1 MAHCDRP
8 VSLFNSAV
16 RHLCYGC
23 HITLDRGEL
32 THLLKGTHEMNAQR
46 GTQPTA
52 ERSIGDLLDLSGGV
66 AIVTGGAMG
75 IGQGIAF
82 RLAEAG
88 ASVVIADRDLE
99 AAQRTADLI
108 SERGGRT
115 LALQVDVSAVSDAQT
130 MIQQTIDA
138 FGQVDILVNN
148 AGIFPFAP
156 ALEVSEELW
165 DRVLG
170 VNLKGAF
177 FCAQAAAR
185 QMAQAGMG
193 GRIINIAS
201 IDALHPTGALTH
213 YDTSKGGLVM
223 MTKALAK
230 EFGPY
235 GITVNAIAPGSIATP
250 GAAAATG
257 APSPEPMGA
266 SGGGEDL
273 MAAFLA
279 RIPLGRVGQPD
290 DIATAVL
297 FLASDAASYVTGSF
311 LVVDGG
317 YLLS

>member
-1 MAHCDRP
+1 
-8 VSLFNSAV
+8 
-16 RHLCYGC
+16 
-23 HITLDRGEL
+23 
-32 THLLKGTHEMNAQR
+32 MNAQQ

-52 ERSIGDLLDLSGGV
+52 ERTVDDLLNLSGGV

-115 LALQVDVSAVSDAQT
+115 LALQVDVSAVADAQA
-130 MIQQTIDA
+130 MIQQTVDA

-165 DRVLG
+165 DRVLS

-185 QMAQAGMG
+185 QMVTAGMG

-223 MTKALAK
+223 MTKSLAK

-250 GAAAATG
+250 GAAAATASSSQTPAG
-257 APSPEPMGA
+257 S

-297 FLASDAASYVTGSF
+297 FLASDAASYVTGSL

>member
-1 MAHCDRP
+1 MR
-8 VSLFNSAV
+8 
-16 RHLCYGC
+16 
-23 HITLDRGEL
+23 
-32 THLLKGTHEMNAQR
+32 
-46 GTQPTA
+46 
-52 ERSIGDLLDLSGGV
+52 DLLDLSGGV
-66 AIVTGGAMG
+66 AIVTGGAIG

-82 RLAEAG
+82 RFAEAG
-88 ASVVIADRDLE
+88 ASIVIADRDLE
-99 AAQRTADLI
+99 AAQRAVGLI
-108 SERGGRT
+108 TERGGRAT
-115 LALQVDVSAVSDAQT
+115 AVQVDVGTVDNAQT
-130 MIQQTIDA
+130 MVQQTLDA

-185 QMAQAGMG
+185 QMARAGMG

-201 IDALHPTGALTH
+201 IDALHPTGALTP

-223 MTKALAK
+223 MTKSLAK
-230 EFGPY
+230 EVGPY

-250 GAAAATG
+250 GAAAATV
-257 APSPEPMGA
+257 APSEGIAETSGA
-266 SGGGEDL
+266 GEDL

-297 FLASDAASYVTGSF
+297 FLASDAASYVTGSL

>member
-1 MAHCDRP
+1 MKRARQ
-8 VSLFNSAV
+8 
-16 RHLCYGC
+16 
-23 HITLDRGEL
+23 
-32 THLLKGTHEMNAQR
+32 MNAQQR
-46 GTQPTA
+46 TQQTA
-52 ERSIGDLLDLSGGV
+52 ERSISDLLDLSGGV

-88 ASVVIADRDLE
+88 ASVVIADRE
-99 AAQRTADLI
+99 GESAQRTSGLI
-108 SERGGRT
+108 AERGGRA
-115 LALQVDVSAVSDAQT
+115 LALQVDVSAVADAQA
-130 MIQQTIDA
+130 MVRQTVET
-138 FGQVDILVNN
+138 FGQLDILVNN

-156 ALEVSEELW
+156 ALAVSEELW

-177 FCAQAAAR
+177 FCAQAAAQ
-185 QMAQAGMG
+185 QMVEAGTG

-223 MTKALAK
+223 MTKSLAK
-230 EFGPY
+230 EFGPC

-250 GAAAATG
+250 GAAAVTAG
-257 APSPEPMGA
+257 SIQAPVNANGRE
-266 SGGGEDL
+266 EDP

-290 DIATAVL
+290 DIATVAL
-297 FLASDAASYVTGSF
+297 FLASDAASYVTGSV

>member
-1 MAHCDRP
+1 
-8 VSLFNSAV
+8 
-16 RHLCYGC
+16 
-23 HITLDRGEL
+23 
-32 THLLKGTHEMNAQR
+32 
-46 GTQPTA
+46 
-52 ERSIGDLLDLSGGV
+52 
-66 AIVTGGAMG
+66 MG

-130 MIQQTIDA
+130 MIQQTVDA

-165 DRVLG
+165 DRVLR

-185 QMAQAGMG
+185 QMVKAGMG

-223 MTKALAK
+223 MTKSLAK
-230 EFGPY
+230 EFGSY

-250 GAAAATG
+250 GAAAATAG
-257 APSPEPMGA
+257 SSQEPA
-266 SGGGEDL
+266 NATGGGEDL

-297 FLASDAASYVTGSF
+297 FLASDAASYVTGSL

>member
-1 MAHCDRP
+1 
-8 VSLFNSAV
+8 
-16 RHLCYGC
+16 
-23 HITLDRGEL
+23 
-32 THLLKGTHEMNAQR
+32 MNAQQ

-52 ERSIGDLLDLSGGV
+52 ERSIRDLLDLSGGV

-108 SERGGRT
+108 SERGGRA
-115 LALQVDVSAVSDAQT
+115 LALQVDVSAVADAQT
-130 MIQQTIDA
+130 LIQQTVDA

-165 DRVLG
+165 DHVLA

-185 QMAQAGMG
+185 QMAAAGMG

-223 MTKALAK
+223 MTKSLAK
-230 EFGPY
+230 EFGAY
-235 GITVNAIAPGSIATP
+235 GITANAIAPGSIATP

-257 APSPEPMGA
+257 ATSQEPAGA
-266 SGGGEDL
+266 KGGGEDL

-297 FLASDAASYVTGSF
+297 FLASDAASYVTGSL

>member
-1 MAHCDRP
+1 MR
-8 VSLFNSAV
+8 
-16 RHLCYGC
+16 
-23 HITLDRGEL
+23 
-32 THLLKGTHEMNAQR
+32 
-46 GTQPTA
+46 
-52 ERSIGDLLDLSGGV
+52 DLLDLSGGV

-88 ASVVIADRDLE
+88 ASVVIADRDVE
-99 AAQRTADLI
+99 AAQRTVELI
-108 SERGGRT
+108 TERGGRAT
-115 LALQVDVSAVSDAQT
+115 AMQVDVSVIDDAQA
-130 MIQQTIDA
+130 MVQQTIDA
-138 FGQVDILVNN
+138 FGQVNILVNN

-156 ALEVSEELW
+156 ALEVCEELW

-185 QMAQAGMG
+185 QMVTASMG

-213 YDTSKGGLVM
+213 YDSSKGGLVM
-223 MTKALAK
+223 MTKSLAK

-250 GAAAATG
+250 GAAAATA
-257 APSPEPMGA
+257 APSEGIA
-266 SGGGEDL
+266 ETSGGGEDL

-290 DIATAVL
+290 DIATAAL
-297 FLASDAASYVTGSF
+297 FLASDAASYVTGSL

>member
-1 MAHCDRP
+1 
-8 VSLFNSAV
+8 
-16 RHLCYGC
+16 
-23 HITLDRGEL
+23 
-32 THLLKGTHEMNAQR
+32 MNAQQ

-52 ERSIGDLLDLSGGV
+52 ERSIRHLLDLSGGV

-108 SERGGRT
+108 SERGGRA
-115 LALQVDVSAVSDAQT
+115 LALQVDVSAVADAQT
-130 MIQQTIDA
+130 LIQQTVDA

-165 DRVLG
+165 DHVLA

-185 QMAQAGMG
+185 QMAAAGMG
-193 GRIINIAS
+193 GRIITIAS

-223 MTKALAK
+223 MTKSLAK
-230 EFGPY
+230 EFGAY
-235 GITVNAIAPGSIATP
+235 GITANAIAPGSIATP

-257 APSPEPMGA
+257 ATSQRPAGA
-266 SGGGEDL
+266 KGGGEDL

-297 FLASDAASYVTGSF
+297 FLASDAASYVTGSL

>member
-1 MAHCDRP
+1 
-8 VSLFNSAV
+8 
-16 RHLCYGC
+16 
-23 HITLDRGEL
+23 
-32 THLLKGTHEMNAQR
+32 MNAQE
-46 GTQPTA
+46 TQQPTA
-52 ERSIGDLLDLSGGV
+52 ERSIRDLLDLSGGV

-99 AAQRTADLI
+99 AAQSTAGLI
-108 SERGGRT
+108 TERGGRAM
-115 LALQVDVSAVSDAQT
+115 ALQVDVSAVADAPA
-130 MIQQTIDA
+130 MIQQTVDA

-165 DRVLG
+165 DHVLG

-177 FCAQAAAR
+177 FCAQAAAQ
-185 QMAQAGMG
+185 QMAKAGMG
-193 GRIINIAS
+193 GRISNIAS

-223 MTKALAK
+223 MTKSLAK
-230 EFGPY
+230 ELGPY
-235 GITVNAIAPGSIATP
+235 GITVNVIAPGSIATP
-250 GAAAATG
+250 GAAAAT
-257 APSPEPMGA
+257 AVSSQETASA

-273 MAAFLA
+273 MAAFLT

-297 FLASDAASYVTGSF
+297 FLASDAASYVTGSL

>member
-1 MAHCDRP
+1 
-8 VSLFNSAV
+8 
-16 RHLCYGC
+16 
-23 HITLDRGEL
+23 
-32 THLLKGTHEMNAQR
+32 MNAQR

-115 LALQVDVSAVSDAQT
+115 MALQVDVSAVSDAQT

-185 QMAQAGMG
+185 QMARPAWEV
-193 GRIINIAS
+193 AS
-201 IDALHPTGALTH
+201 S
-213 YDTSKGGLVM
+213 TSPRS
-223 MTKALAK
+223 TRCIPPARSRTTI
-230 EFGPY
+230 P
-235 GITVNAIAPGSIATP
+235 PR
-250 GAAAATG
+250 AAW
-257 APSPEPMGA
+257 
-266 SGGGEDL
+266 
-273 MAAFLA
+273 
-279 RIPLGRVGQPD
+279 
-290 DIATAVL
+290 
-297 FLASDAASYVTGSF
+297 
-311 LVVDGG
+311 
-317 YLLS
+317 

>member
-1 MAHCDRP
+1 MEGQQTER
-8 VSLFNSAV
+8 
-16 RHLCYGC
+16 
-23 HITLDRGEL
+23 
-32 THLLKGTHEMNAQR
+32 
-46 GTQPTA
+46 PTA
-52 ERSIGDLLDLSGGV
+52 ERSIADLLDLSGGA

-75 IGQGIAF
+75 IGQGVAF

-99 AAQRTADLI
+99 AAQRTAGLI
-108 SERGGRT
+108 AERGGRT
-115 LALQVDVSAVSDAQT
+115 MALQVDVSSVIDAQ
-130 MIQQTIDA
+130 MMVQQTVDA
-138 FGQVDILVNN
+138 FGQIDILVNN

-156 ALEVSEELW
+156 ALDVSEALW
-165 DRVLG
+165 DHVLG

-177 FCAQAAAR
+177 FCAQAAAS

-201 IDALHPTGALTH
+201 IDALHPTGALAH

-223 MTKALAK
+223 MTKSLAK

-250 GAAAATG
+250 GATAATAATQG
-257 APSPEPMGA
+257 A
-266 SGGGEDL
+266 GGEDL
-273 MAAFLA
+273 MAAFLT

-297 FLASDAASYVTGSF
+297 FLASDAASYVTGSL

>member
-1 MAHCDRP
+1 
-8 VSLFNSAV
+8 
-16 RHLCYGC
+16 
-23 HITLDRGEL
+23 
-32 THLLKGTHEMNAQR
+32 
-46 GTQPTA
+46 
-52 ERSIGDLLDLSGGV
+52 
-66 AIVTGGAMG
+66 MG
-75 IGQGIAF
+75 IGQGVAF

-99 AAQRTADLI
+99 AAQRTVGLI

-115 LALQVDVSAVSDAQT
+115 MALQVDVSSVTDAQ
-130 MIQQTIDA
+130 MMVQQTVDA

-156 ALEVSEELW
+156 TLDVSEALW

-177 FCAQAAAR
+177 FCAQAAAS

-223 MTKALAK
+223 MTKSLAK

-235 GITVNAIAPGSIATP
+235 GITVNAVAPGSIATP
-250 GAAAATG
+250 GATAATATSTQG
-257 APSPEPMGA
+257 D
-266 SGGGEDL
+266 GGQDL

-297 FLASDAASYVTGSF
+297 FLASDAASYVTGSL

>member
-1 MAHCDRP
+1 
-8 VSLFNSAV
+8 V
-16 RHLCYGC
+16 
-23 HITLDRGEL
+23 
-32 THLLKGTHEMNAQR
+32 QR
-46 GTQPTA
+46 MVQ
-52 ERSIGDLLDLSGGV
+52 
-66 AIVTGGAMG
+66 
-75 IGQGIAF
+75 Q
-82 RLAEAG
+82 
-88 ASVVIADRDLE
+88 
-99 AAQRTADLI
+99 TAD
-108 SERGGRT
+108 T
-115 LALQVDVSAVSDAQT
+115 
-130 MIQQTIDA
+130 

-156 ALEVSEELW
+156 ALEITKELW

-185 QMAQAGMG
+185 QMAQAGRG

-213 YDTSKGGLVM
+213 YDASKGGVVM

-230 EFGPY
+230 EFGPH
-235 GITVNAIAPGSIATP
+235 GITVNAIAPGSITTP

-257 APSPEPMGA
+257 ASSPESTGA

-279 RIPLGRVGQPD
+279 RIPLGRMGQPD
-290 DIATAVL
+290 DIAIAVL
-297 FLASDAASYVTGSF
+297 FLASDAASYITGSL

>member
-1 MAHCDRP
+1 M
-8 VSLFNSAV
+8 SAQ
-16 RHLCYGC
+16 
-23 HITLDRGEL
+23 E
-32 THLLKGTHEMNAQR
+32 KQR
-46 GTQPTA
+46 PTA
-52 ERSIGDLLDLSGGV
+52 ERSLRDLLDLSGGV

-99 AAQRTADLI
+99 AAQRTMGLI
-108 SERGGRT
+108 TERGGRAT
-115 LALQVDVSAVSDAQT
+115 AVEVNVGTMEAAQQMVQQAL
-130 MIQQTIDA
+130 DA

-156 ALEVSEELW
+156 ALEITEELW
-165 DRVLG
+165 DRVLS

-177 FCAQAAAR
+177 FCAQAAAQ
-185 QMAQAGMG
+185 QMTQAARG

-213 YDTSKGGLVM
+213 YDTSKGGVVM
-223 MTKALAK
+223 MTKSLAK

-250 GAAAATG
+250 GAAAAT
-257 APSPEPMGA
+257 AASSRELTGA
-266 SGGGEDL
+266 SGGGDDL

-290 DIATAVL
+290 DIATATL
-297 FLASDAASYVTGSF
+297 FLASDAASYVTGSL